1 MKSILLSLVALA
13 LTGCAN
19 LSEVRFGWDF
29 TKNSLTVS
37 MPLAKPTSSK

>member
-1 MKSILLSLVALA
+1 MKFLALLALT

-29 TKNSLTVS
+29 AKNTLHVS
-37 MPLAKPTSSK
+37 VPLQKPTSSK